1 MSRFFLITCVV
12 LCLICVSSSHGETMV
27 VKSLAELRKQGISV
41 ERLRHDTPMA
51 SAEIGSLVEP
61 EKASGEYDFT
71 ECIVLS
77 ALVAPDSLAL
87 ADAGTLDSVTVARR
101 SDSSKER
108 AIFLVLGKDLQRS
121 YLAFQFN
128 AKKDGATKT
137 MRYLFSVS
145 RVPAAME

>member
-1 MSRFFLITCVV
+1 MSRLFLITCVV
-12 LCLICVSSSHGETMV
+12 LGLICVSSSHGETMV
-27 VKSLAELRKQGISV
+27 VKSVAELHKLGISV

-61 EKASGEYDFT
+61 GKISGDYDFT

-77 ALVAPDSLAL
+77 AVVEPDKLAM

-128 AKKDGATKT
+128 SKKDDATKT
-137 MRYLFSVS
+137 MRYLFPVS
-145 RVPAAME
+145 RVPAAAE